1 MTQENKD
8 LLMRLLQ
15 QYKELGISDQ
25 IDFDKFYLNS
35 IISNSVSLVDDN
47 YGTVIDQ
54 SELDNL
60 TIEPSIAEKMVD
72 IMEFVAD
79 KDEITTETI
88 VAHFGFTPT
97 TAKRYLR
104 QLTEFGYLEAHG
116 GNSSYIP
123 KKQS

>member
-25 IDFDKFYLNS
+25 IDFDKCYLNS

-60 TIEPSIAEKMVD
+60 TIEPSIAEK
-72 IMEFVAD
+72 
-79 KDEITTETI
+79 ITTETI

-104 QLTEFGYLEAHG
+104 QLTEFGYLEAHS